1 MTPYRLPDR
10 IAAIL
15 AHDQKTDVDS
25 GHLELAATILA
36 ALPHYADL
44 PATDEQ
50 AFANEKVKAL
60 VETLKFYVYDD
71 NWQNVVYEEEG
82 GLGPSPINQD
92 HGCKARAALAAMEL
106 HNPTQEG
113 TDK

>member
-1 MTPYRLPDR
+1 MSEAPKRIWVAADLTAWCHDPMGIRDTDIEYRR
-10 IAAIL
+10 
-15 AHDQKTDVDS
+15 
-25 GHLELAATILA
+25 
-36 ALPHYADL
+36 ADL
-44 PATDEQ
+44 PATAEQ